1 VKIIQADDHKLF
13 REGVSSLLNR
23 IDDNIETLECE
34 DFESTEKMIEQHPD
48 CDIVL
53 IDLDMPGMR
62 GLNGLRELVTRY
74 PALPV
79 MVLSASEDRLDVD
92 HALKIGAAGF
102 VPKSSPT
109 DILWSAIRLV
119 MAGGIYSPPTPQHA
133 LTSGR
138 AMSGQQRITPRQTEI
153 LESVAN
159 GLSNNAI
166 AQSLSLS
173 ESTVKGHLNAIL
185 KVLEVDNRIQAIN
198 RAYDLGILTRH
209 HSRSEALNMLRN
221 CAGFNGLVK
230 S

>member
-1 VKIIQADDHKLF
+1 MKIIQADDHKLF

-209 HSRSEALNMLRN
+209 HSRPKLR
-221 CAGFNGLVK
+221 
-230 S
+230 

>member
-1 VKIIQADDHKLF
+1 MKIIQADDHKLF

-23 IDDNIETLECE
+23 IDDNIETLQCE
-34 DFESTEKMIEQHPD
+34 DFESTEKMLEQHSD

-53 IDLDMPGMR
+53 IDLDMPGMH
-62 GLNGLRELVTRY
+62 GLNGLREIVTRY
-74 PALPV
+74 PAIPV
-79 MVLSASEDRLDVD
+79 MVLSASDDPLDID

-102 VPKSSPT
+102 VSKSSPT

-119 MAGGIYSPPTPQHA
+119 LAGGIYSPPVLQHG
-133 LTSGR
+133 LGTEGTR
-138 AMSGQQRITPRQTEI
+138 LGQQRITPRQREI

-166 AQSLSLS
+166 ACALNLS

-185 KVLEVDNRIQAIN
+185 KILNVDNRVQAIN

-209 HSRSEALNMLRN
+209 HSRPKLS
-221 CAGFNGLVK
+221 
-230 S
+230 